1 MAYEKIT
8 ISEALA
14 NISKGKMYLPVIQRK
29 YVWEERQ
36 ITQLMDSIMLDYPI
50 GTFLFWKVEKLAVN
64 ENEYLMYEFIKDYDE
79 RDHYNNLRAPAPFP
93 DSWPGDF
100 IHAVLDGQQ
109 RLTSLY
115 IGLQGSLTKKLP
127 RRRKSSPEAFP
138 IKELYLNL
146 RHLGQ
151 GEEDDCTYQFAFLT
165 EKEVSNVDS
174 TDRISPLW
182 FKVKEILKYR
192 TQTEINTK
200 LIIPNGWVEES
211 QVTETLVLL
220 FERLVKDK
228 LINYFEIENTDSIDD
243 VLEIFVRVNSG
254 GTVLS
259 KSDLLYSTIVS
270 HWDGARD
277 EVDRLLVTINRMGEG
292 FSFTNDFIMC
302 TCLYLMKLSTTLTV
316 SMFKKDSVLQ
326 MRDDWENIKD
336 AIKSTVELLVEFG
349 FNSENITSTMAIVPI
364 IYYKYHG
371 GVFDSETKPELR
383 RFFIIAQL
391 KGIFRSSTNT
401 ALNTIRKELDKR
413 TGKFKLSWLQGS
425 GIRFSGDRT
434 LLFTESDIED
444 LLDTHEKGNYTFMLL
459 SLLYPHFKYG
469 QKGFH
474 QDHLHPFASFETK
487 RLKGLVFADGSTLTD
502 EKIQEWQHLRNTL
515 PNLQLLEGWDNEKKS
530 NTPLKDWMNVPGN
543 QANAKF
549 IPQGISLELTDFES
563 FYAGRRVLMLDELKK
578 ILL

>member
-79 RDHYNNLRAPAPFP
+79 RDRYNNLRAPAPFP

-165 EKEVSNVDS
+165 EKEVSNIDS
-174 TDRISPLW
+174 TDRINPLW

-292 FSFTNDFIMC
+292 FSF
-302 TCLYLMKLSTTLTV
+302 
-316 SMFKKDSVLQ
+316 
-326 MRDDWENIKD
+326 
-336 AIKSTVELLVEFG
+336 KSRL
-349 FNSENITSTMAIVPI
+349 A
-364 IYYKYHG
+364 HG
-371 GVFDSETKPELR
+371 V
-383 RFFIIAQL
+383 
-391 KGIFRSSTNT
+391 
-401 ALNTIRKELDKR
+401 
-413 TGKFKLSWLQGS
+413 
-425 GIRFSGDRT
+425 
-434 LLFTESDIED
+434 
-444 LLDTHEKGNYTFMLL
+444 
-459 SLLYPHFKYG
+459 
-469 QKGFH
+469 
-474 QDHLHPFASFETK
+474 
-487 RLKGLVFADGSTLTD
+487 
-502 EKIQEWQHLRNTL
+502 
-515 PNLQLLEGWDNEKKS
+515 
-530 NTPLKDWMNVPGN
+530 
-543 QANAKF
+543 
-549 IPQGISLELTDFES
+549 
-563 FYAGRRVLMLDELKK
+563 
-578 ILL
+578 